1 MNDLDINNKP
11 DEMDLKEEQTPALV
25 SDSDVTKDSS
35 EAEKEREPI
44 EFTARDWLVLLA
56 SLGLGVICEKL
67 LGAIFNIEIALP
79 SLGITVIVFLF
90 VGTALI
96 YLGQK
101 AKYSAVNILLLA
113 AVLLLALSCTLF
125 GNLNLRILNYLLI
138 LSVGAMT
145 MFQISGQ
152 AKRLWSSATVMGE
165 TVVLGFMSLFIN
177 IDKPFRAAAISKKG
191 KRHSIELIIGAFIAL
206 PVLVIIL
213 SLLSSADVVF
223 SDMVNDMAHTFRE
236 LDIYDTIWDAL
247 KVIIYMLLLFSVFY
261 SMRQWQERD
270 ALPEI
275 FEKGDLEVNGSVAFA
290 TVLILF
296 NIVYIAFVAIQ
307 IKFLFGGPGTAG
319 ISGGY
324 SEYARNG
331 FFQLVFVSMINLST
345 VLITITTGF
354 KRAGKHR
361 AVLKGLCILM
371 LMLTC
376 VILASA
382 LWRMVLYISVYGL
395 SLLRMLTLWGMLVIA
410 VGLVVAGIKTIRES
424 IKFFP
429 VMLAVVLGTWIV
441 LNYIN
446 VGAFI
451 ANYNVDAYFDGRVE
465 QLDIHYISS
474 LSADAEPALRR
485 IAESEWE
492 GDEVDDKKQFA
503 AISISGMISNAN
515 EEKEW
520 IHWNLSEAK
529 LVGG

>member
-1 MNDLDINNKP
+1 MDINNKP
-11 DEMDLKEEQTPALV
+11 EEIDLKEEQTPSLV

-56 SLGLGVICEKL
+56 SLGLGAICEKL

-79 SLGITVIVFLF
+79 GLGITVIVFLF

-96 YLGQK
+96 YLGKK
-101 AKYSAVNILLLA
+101 AKYSAANILLLA

-261 SMRQWQERD
+261 SMRQWQARD

-324 SEYARNG
+324 SEYARTG

-354 KRAGKHR
+354 KRAGKHS
-361 AVLKGLCILM
+361 ALLKGLCILM

-429 VMLAVVLGTWIV
+429 VMLAVALGTWIV